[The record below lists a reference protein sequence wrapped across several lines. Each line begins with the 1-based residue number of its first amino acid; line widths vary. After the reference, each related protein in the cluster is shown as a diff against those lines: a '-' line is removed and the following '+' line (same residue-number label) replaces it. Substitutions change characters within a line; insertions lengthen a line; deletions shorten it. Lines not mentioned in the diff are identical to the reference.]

1 MKELYNL
8 LEKYFKND
16 KDIKIIYHEDD
27 ILQRIDFII
36 DERYNFR
43 NLLIYIRNE
52 MIYIDDINEDEEY
65 NLFSI
70 NSILY
75 EFDEIKIDLLILQ
88 FIRDFIDIIE

>member
-16 KDIKIIYHEDD
+16 KDIKIIYYKDD

-36 DERYNFR
+36 NERYNFR

-52 MIYIDDINEDEEY
+52 MIYIDDINEDENI

>member
-1 MKELYNL
+1 MKDLYNL
-8 LEKYFKND
+8 LDSYFEKD
-16 KDIKIIYHEDD
+16 KDIKIILNENEN
-27 ILQRIDFII
+27 RIDFII
-36 DERYNFR
+36 NERYNFR